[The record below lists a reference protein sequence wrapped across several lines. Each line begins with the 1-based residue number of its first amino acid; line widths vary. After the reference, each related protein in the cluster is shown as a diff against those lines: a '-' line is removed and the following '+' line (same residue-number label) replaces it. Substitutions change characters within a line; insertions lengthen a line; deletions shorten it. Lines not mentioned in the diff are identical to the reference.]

1 MEEKKNRVSPI
12 NNPLT
17 DEYYNKL
24 EKASNQYED
33 WFQSQKFKYEIKG
46 GKIIVCLSMI

>member
-1 MEEKKNRVSPI
+1 MEEKKNKVSSI

-24 EKASNQYED
+24 QEITDQHED
-33 WFQSQKFKYEIKG
+33 WFQSLKFKYEIKG
-46 GKIIVCLSMI
+46 DKIIVCLNII